1 MSIIKVSDKEF
12 APFIPQ
18 EKIENEIHRI
28 ASEIKRDMI
37 DKEPLF
43 LVMLNG
49 AFMFAAELFKNLD
62 MPCEMAFVKYKTY
75 EGTHSTGKANA
86 LLGLDAQQIKGRNI
100 VIVEDIVDS
109 GFTMNEL
116 LKDLDANGA
125 KSVSIA
131 TMMFKPNAFKFN
143 YKIDYIGMN
152 IGNDFIVGY
161 GLDYNEYGRNLKEI
175 YKIIE

>member
-1 MSIIKVSDKEF
+1 MSIIRVSDKDF

-18 EKIENEIHRI
+18 EKIETEIRRI
-28 ASEIKRDMI
+28 ANEIKRDMA

-62 MPCEMAFVKYKTY
+62 MACEMAFVKYKTY

-116 LKDLDANGA
+116 LKDLNTNGA
-125 KSVSIA
+125 KSIRIA

-175 YKIIE
+175 YKIVE

>member
-12 APFIPQ
+12 APFISQ
-18 EKIENEIHRI
+18 EKIENEIHRM
-28 ASEIKRDMI
+28 ASEIKRDMEGK
-37 DKEPLF
+37 DPLF

-75 EGTHSTGKANA
+75 VGTHSTGKPNE
-86 LLGLDAQQIKGRNI
+86 LLGIEAEKINGRDI

-109 GFTMNEL
+109 GFTMTEL
-116 LKDLDANGA
+116 LKDLNKKGA
-125 KSVSIA
+125 KDIKIA
-131 TMMFKPNAFKFN
+131 TMMFKPKALK
-143 YKIDYIGMN
+143 YDLKMDYVGME

-175 YKIIE
+175 YKIVE

>member
-1 MSIIKVSDKEF
+1 MSVIKVSDKEF

-28 ASEIKRDMI
+28 ASEIKRDMAGK
-37 DKEPLF
+37 DPLF

-49 AFMFAAELFKNLD
+49 AFMFAAELFKSLD
-62 MPCEMAFVKYKTY
+62 MACEMAFVKYKTY
-75 EGTHSTGKANA
+75 VGTHSTGKPNE
-86 LLGLDAQQIKGRNI
+86 LLGIEPEKVNDRNI
-100 VIVEDIVDS
+100 VIIEDIVDS
-109 GFTMNEL
+109 GFTMSEL
-116 LKDLDANGA
+116 LKDLNNKGA
-125 KSVSIA
+125 KSIKIA
-131 TMMFKPNAFKFN
+131 TMMFKPNAFKYN

-175 YKIIE
+175 YKIVE

>member
-1 MSIIKVSDKEF
+1 MSIIRVSDKDF
-12 APFIPQ
+12 APFISQ

-28 ASEIKRDMI
+28 ASEIKRDMM

-49 AFMFAAELFKNLD
+49 AFMFAAELFKSLD

-75 EGTHSTGKANA
+75 VGTHSTGKPNE
-86 LLGLDAQQIKGRNI
+86 LLGIEPEKINGRNI

-109 GFTMNEL
+109 GFTMSEL
-116 LKDLDANGA
+116 LKDLNKKGA
-125 KSVSIA
+125 KSIKIA
-131 TMMFKPNAFKFN
+131 TMMFKPKALK
-143 YKIDYIGMN
+143 YDLKMDYVGME

-175 YKIIE
+175 YKIVE

>member
-28 ASEIKRDMI
+28 ASEIKRDMAAK
-37 DKEPLF
+37 DPLF

-49 AFMFAAELFKNLD
+49 AFMFAAELFKSLD
-62 MPCEMAFVKYKTY
+62 MACEMAFVKYKTY
-75 EGTHSTGKANA
+75 VGTHSTGKPNE
-86 LLGLDAQQIKGRNI
+86 LLGIEPEKVNDRDI
-100 VIVEDIVDS
+100 VIIEDIVDS
-109 GFTMNEL
+109 GFTMSEL
-116 LKDLDANGA
+116 LKDLNNKGA
-125 KSVSIA
+125 KSIKIA
-131 TMMFKPNAFKFN
+131 TMMFKPNAFKYN

-175 YKIIE
+175 YKIVE

>member
-1 MSIIKVSDKEF
+1 MSIIRVSDKDF
-12 APFIPQ
+12 APFISQ
-18 EKIENEIHRI
+18 EKIETEIHRI
-28 ASEIKRDMI
+28 ANEIKRDVA

-49 AFMFAAELFKNLD
+49 AFMFASELFKSLD
-62 MPCEMAFVKYKTY
+62 MACEMAFVKYKTY

-86 LLGLDAQQIKGRNI
+86 LLGLDAQQIKDRNI

-116 LKDLDANGA
+116 LKDLHANGA
-125 KSVSIA
+125 KSIRIA

-175 YKIIE
+175 YKIVE

>member
-1 MSIIKVSDKEF
+1 MSIIRVSDKDF

-28 ASEIKRDMI
+28 ASEIKRDVDGM
-37 DKEPLF
+37 EPLF

-49 AFMFAAELFKNLD
+49 AFMFAAELFKNLE

-86 LLGLDAQQIKGRNI
+86 LLGLDTQLIKGRNI

-109 GFTMNEL
+109 GFTMSQL
-116 LKDLDANGA
+116 LKDLEAADA
-125 KSVSIA
+125 KSIRIA

-175 YKIIE
+175 YKIVE

>member
-12 APFIPQ
+12 APFISQ
-18 EKIENEIHRI
+18 EKIENEIYRI
-28 ASEIKRDMI
+28 ANEIKRDMK
-37 DKEPLF
+37 DREPLF

-49 AFMFAAELFKNLD
+49 AFMFAAELFKSLD

-75 EGTHSTGKANA
+75 VGTHSTGRTNE
-86 LLGLDAQQIKGRNI
+86 LLGIDSDRVNGRDI

-116 LKDLDANGA
+116 LKDLDNKGA
-125 KSVSIA
+125 KSIKIA
-131 TMMFKPNAFKFN
+131 TMMFKPDAFEYN

-175 YKIIE
+175 YKIVK